1 MSPLFTQRLV
11 FSSKPMHAHALVLLG
26 ISRSSLD
33 YYQSHLLQFIS
44 HFLSLTNRLED
55 NHQVVENVFLNNIV
69 SNFGPLNLLDFE
81 TCPHFVVAGPQSIC
95 VYVHASF
102 QPSTDP

>member
-1 MSPLFTQRLV
+1 MGSKSQRDV
-11 FSSKPMHAHALVLLG
+11 STIHSASCFGSKPMHAHALVRLG

-69 SNFGPLNLLDFE
+69 SNFGPLNLLDLK
-81 TCPHFVVAGPQSIC
+81 P
-95 VYVHASF
+95 VHILW
-102 QPSTDP
+102 